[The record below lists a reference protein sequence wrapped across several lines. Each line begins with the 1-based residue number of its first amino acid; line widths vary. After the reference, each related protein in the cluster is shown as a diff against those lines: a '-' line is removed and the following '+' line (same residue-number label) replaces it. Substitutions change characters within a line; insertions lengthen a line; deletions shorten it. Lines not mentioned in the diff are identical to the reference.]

1 MQDNLNS
8 YSRNKNFHLR
18 GSSYAYRL
26 RFLARVSQ
34 ENLRRRLPL
43 AEVGD
48 SHLKRT
54 AMLCLAYACQSRV
67 LVSLKAQNKIPLI
80 LMVSVSFRV
89 RRKERIN
96 AVTLVHPCCLFCMG
110 YWPSVRSRWLDI
122 GQVLFCV
129 FIWTETKSRSIKK
142 ERGQYPAILTEQT
155 WSIKD
160 LLSGFRG
167 NFP

>member
-26 RFLARVSQ
+26 TFLACVSQ

-43 AEVGD
+43 AEGGWGD

-54 AMLCLAYACQSRV
+54 AMLCLAYDCQSRI
-67 LVSLKAQNKIPLI
+67 LVSLKAQDKIPLI

-96 AVTLVHPCCLFCMG
+96 VVTLVHPCSLFCMG
-110 YWPSVRSRWLDI
+110 Y
-122 GQVLFCV
+122 
-129 FIWTETKSRSIKK
+129 
-142 ERGQYPAILTEQT
+142 
-155 WSIKD
+155 
-160 LLSGFRG
+160 
-167 NFP
+167 